1 MRERTILYADEGMIL
16 TDGEIYGREIF
27 LAEGMTAENFRE
39 IPEAEY
45 EEIMKEKLEA
55 VT

>member
-1 MRERTILYADEGMIL
+1 MKERTVLYADEGMIL

-45 EEIMKEKLEA
+45 EEILRREREI
-55 VT
+55 